1 LRGTGQLYCEQ
12 DGKASAYPFQEKGV
26 DNIWVHPLDGLAGRE
41 IMHFTS
47 GQIGDFHW
55 SPDGTTLAVHHEEES
70 ADVVLLQGT
79 KP

>member
-1 LRGTGQLYCEQ
+1 M
-12 DGKASAYPFQEKGV
+12 
-26 DNIWVHPLDGLAGRE
+26 DNIWVHPLDGLPGRE

-70 ADVVLLQGT
+70 ADVVLLRGT